1 MQTSVF
7 AAFIGAL
14 ASLFYLCKY
23 YFKNYQNE
31 FDIKLISLTKIFKLT
46 RLTLLESIPFLLVG
60 SGITITQLIDQ
71 VFFKQIMNNLLGYS
85 LLKTQYVYTL
95 FSANPN
101 KITTVI
107 IALATSI
114 SETSLPLLAANKKE
128 KIKIK
133 SLISQNTEYI
143 LLVLLPI
150 TIILISTSYNI
161 NCLFYENS
169 ILGSRYLQLN
179 ILQALIMA
187 LGING
192 LTVLQGLRYSK
203 KAMAYMCIG
212 ILIKLI
218 LQYTRFAS
226 S

>member
-1 MQTSVF
+1 
-7 AAFIGAL
+7 
-14 ASLFYLCKY
+14 
-23 YFKNYQNE
+23 
-31 FDIKLISLTKIFKLT
+31 
-46 RLTLLESIPFLLVG
+46 
-60 SGITITQLIDQ
+60 
-71 VFFKQIMNNLLGYS
+71 MNNLLGYS

-179 ILQALIMA
+179 
-187 LGING
+187 
-192 LTVLQGLRYSK
+192 
-203 KAMAYMCIG
+203 
-212 ILIKLI
+212 
-218 LQYTRFAS
+218 TRFAS

>member
-150 TIILISTSYNI
+150 TIILISTSY
-161 NCLFYENS
+161 
-169 ILGSRYLQLN
+169 
-179 ILQALIMA
+179 
-187 LGING
+187 
-192 LTVLQGLRYSK
+192 
-203 KAMAYMCIG
+203 
-212 ILIKLI
+212 
-218 LQYTRFAS
+218 TRFAS